1 MGPSSLS
8 FVFPPSQDM
17 ISMCRVRACLLLGQS
32 DMAEGVDAERG
43 CPANSNPRHLQ
54 LQRGVFSSVP
64 NQTVKQTVQGA
75 SLQILEVLKAVVI
88 YSAKSSFRQLSQTLQ
103 VWQQRADISRRQAM
117 SKCSNLIQEVR
128 KQRRITHARGKWLAQ
143 KETTAQ
149 TNQPNKTPTASKQSI
164 PLLLLTLPN
173 TSSSGLRNELL
184 HPQVSVSLAVST
196 QRISQEAMLC

>member
-1 MGPSSLS
+1 
-8 FVFPPSQDM
+8 
-17 ISMCRVRACLLLGQS
+17 
-32 DMAEGVDAERG
+32 
-43 CPANSNPRHLQ
+43 
-54 LQRGVFSSVP
+54 
-64 NQTVKQTVQGA
+64 
-75 SLQILEVLKAVVI
+75 
-88 YSAKSSFRQLSQTLQ
+88 
-103 VWQQRADISRRQAM
+103 M

-149 TNQPNKTPTASKQSI
+149 TNQPNKTPNASKQSI

-196 QRISQEAMLC
+196 QRMSQEAMLC